1 MEDLVKQMMAQTQ
14 MLQEALAKQA
24 QESRDREER
33 MLKEAREE
41 RERAEAKAR
50 EDRER
55 LEAQLREERERAEE
69 RFTTLLA
76 KQTGLAPSEHEA
88 KGRCIRILEKAE
100 EDDRVATLD
109 ELKEE
114 CKKVDVFNT
123 GMVGLSGQVASM
135 NINAVNTRKPKRAR
149 QFRKPLNR
157 YSENSNRNYG
167 NFRPMQQG
175 NFAGKNFNKI
185 SSNKPNS
192 YPKSKTLYCYGCGDA
207 SLDSDNAAL
216 KKYPELTVDLQINSR
231 PFARMIIDTGAD
243 ETILNEDTWQKL
255 GSPPMQNTTKNVRA
269 YGGGKYEL
277 LGSVL
282 LDVSMQGS
290 PPLQLTAY
298 VVQAGT
304 KDEEVV
310 IASARIRGVQCVPL

>member
-1 MEDLVKQMMAQTQ
+1 MEDLVKQMLEQTK
-14 MLQEALAKQA
+14 MLQETL
-24 QESRDREER
+24 REER
-33 MLKEAREE
+33 ERAREE
-41 RERAEAKAR
+41 RERADTKAR
-50 EDRER
+50 EDRDR
-55 LEAQLREERERAEE
+55 FEAQLREERERAEE
-69 RFTTLLA
+69 RFTALLT

-135 NINAVNTRKPKRAR
+135 NINAVNTHKPKRAR

-185 SSNKPNS
+185 SSNKPSS
-192 YPKSKTLYCYGCGDA
+192 YPKSKTL
-207 SLDSDNAAL
+207 
-216 KKYPELTVDLQINSR
+216 
-231 PFARMIIDTGAD
+231 
-243 ETILNEDTWQKL
+243 
-255 GSPPMQNTTKNVRA
+255 
-269 YGGGKYEL
+269 L
-277 LGSVL
+277 LRL
-282 LDVSMQGS
+282 WW
-290 PPLQLTAY
+290 
-298 VVQAGT
+298 
-304 KDEEVV
+304 
-310 IASARIRGVQCVPL
+310 